1 MATKIPWVSEKTK
14 FVCETTKFRNW
25 IEPDPGTEFPA
36 EVNRYHLYVSLACRW
51 ACRTLI
57 TLYMKGLQDIIGV
70 SVVHPLFQRTRPSNP
85 EDDQVG

>member
-1 MATKIPWVSEKTK
+1 MATKIPWVSEKPSLFAKRPNSATGSNP
-14 FVCETTKFRNW
+14 T
-25 IEPDPGTEFPA
+25 PA
-36 EVNRYHLYVSLACRW
+36 PSSPRSMSW

-70 SVVHPLFQRTRPSNP
+70 SVVHPLFQRTRSSDP